1 MAPVPLQIVPSA
13 SIATPRP
20 TLQSVRTRGLRV
32 VVFTTSYPRHDG
44 DFAGVFVRDLV
55 EHVRAGGARVDV
67 VGPGTFRDFGLTAP
81 TGRGLVGNARR
92 RPWAAPLAAAGMAHA
107 LRRAADGAD
116 LVHANWLAGAVIAR
130 LAGHPYV
137 VTLHGSGSAGRFD
150 DLSLAA
156 RAPALVRWAL
166 EPARAVICVSDTLAD
181 AIRAIG
187 VVNVQVIPSGVDIP
201 PAVVAPDEPPFA
213 LFVGRLSDEKGVDV
227 LADATRDL
235 PLVVVGD
242 GPRRDLFPGALGFLP
257 PSAVHGW
264 YDRASVIVLPSRRE
278 GLGNVLLEAMAH
290 GRPVI
295 GTDVGGIPSVVEH
308 GRNGLLIPSDDP
320 DALRG
325 ALTQLLAD
333 PDLRSRLGS
342 AGRELVRARASW
354 ESVTARTLAVYRE
367 AVEQRPVRS
376 RGWRPV
382 LHRV

>member
-1 MAPVPLQIVPSA
+1 VRLGFVGLGTMGAAMAANL
-13 SIATPRP
+13 
-20 TLQSVRTRGLRV
+20 L
-32 VVFTTSYPRHDG
+32 
-44 DFAGVFVRDLV
+44 
-55 EHVRAGGARVDV
+55 RAGHSLTIWNRT
-67 VGPGTFRDFGLTAP
+67 PG
-81 TGRGLVGNARR
+81 
-92 RPWAAPLAAAGMAHA
+92 
-107 LRRAADGAD
+107 
-116 LVHANWLAGAVIAR
+116 
-130 LAGHPYV
+130 
-137 VTLHGSGSAGRFD
+137 
-150 DLSLAA
+150 
-156 RAPALVRWAL
+156 RAPALL
-166 EPARAVICVSDTLAD
+166 EAGAVEASDPAGVAAASEVVVICVSDTLAD

-201 PAVVAPDEPPFA
+201 PAIVAPDEPPFA

>member
-1 MAPVPLQIVPSA
+1 MPLHVVPPASPV
-13 SIATPRP
+13 TPRP
-20 TLQSVRTRGLRV
+20 TPASARTRGLRIV
-32 VVFTTSYPRHDG
+32 AFTTSYPRHDG

-55 EHVRAGGARVDV
+55 EHVRESGARVTV

-107 LRRAADGAD
+107 LRRAASGAD

-130 LAGHPYV
+130 LAGRPYV

-156 RAPALVRWAL
+156 KAPALVRWAL
-166 EPARAVICVSDTLAD
+166 EPARAVICVSDALAD
-181 AIRAIG
+181 AVRG
-187 VVNVQVIPSGVDIP
+187 VGIADVHVIPSGVDIP
-201 PAVVAPDEPPFA
+201 PAVVAADEPPFA

-242 GPRRDLFPGALGFLP
+242 GPRRDLFPDALGFLP
-257 PSAVHGW
+257 PSAVHDW

-308 GRNGLLIPSDDP
+308 GRNGLLVPAADP
-320 DALRG
+320 EALRAAV
-325 ALTQLLAD
+325 ALLLAD
-333 PDLRSRLGS
+333 ADLRSRLGS
-342 AGRELVRARASW
+342 AGRELARARASW
-354 ESVTARTLAVYRE
+354 ESVTARTLSVYRE
-367 AVEQRPVRS
+367 AVEERPVRTGS
-376 RGWRPV
+376 WRPV